1 MNLQKTLKCHSGIQK
16 KTIFVSLLCTLF
28 IFAETSCNKDSNI
41 TLNNSSNS
49 SQPCKSTGNNS
60 TMEIAYYTQ
69 NGVEA
74 SFMFNLDSF
83 EIQFRPKI
91 QNNIGDDYIYE
102 DIAIFDDY
110 PYNLNNPAYLK
121 IAVFKISEG
130 ASLNIFYDIDKIN
143 TNDTIKYFTALP
155 GQEGCPWTFVTC
167 KGSNCY
173 ANQDHTESG
182 CKRDGKNCTPCVNSD
197 GTCER
202 TETPVMQAIGTAI
215 GTIASAIIAAIA
227 SSTKK

>member
-1 MNLQKTLKCHSGIQK
+1 
-16 KTIFVSLLCTLF
+16 
-28 IFAETSCNKDSNI
+28 
-41 TLNNSSNS
+41 
-49 SQPCKSTGNNS
+49 
-60 TMEIAYYTQ
+60 MEIAYYTQ

-110 PYNLNNPAYLK
+110 PYNLNNLAYLK

-143 TNDTIKYFTALP
+143 TNDTIKYITALP
-155 GQEGCPWTFVTC
+155 GQEGCT
-167 KGSNCY
+167 
-173 ANQDHTESG
+173 
-182 CKRDGKNCTPCVNSD
+182 
-197 GTCER
+197 
-202 TETPVMQAIGTAI
+202 
-215 GTIASAIIAAIA
+215 
-227 SSTKK
+227 